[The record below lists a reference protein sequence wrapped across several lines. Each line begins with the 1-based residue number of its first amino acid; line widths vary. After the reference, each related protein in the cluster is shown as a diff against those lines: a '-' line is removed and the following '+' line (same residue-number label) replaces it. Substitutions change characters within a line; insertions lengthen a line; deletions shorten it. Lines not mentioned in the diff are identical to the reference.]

1 MPYVGQTGRSLS
13 QLVRSL
19 TQEKDFVEPSNM
31 PRNYGGP
38 QMSSGSCP
46 LYKNIVTISLNV
58 KIVEALV
65 AVRKGPFG
73 AFREVTLWLWPWLVC
88 ACAAGDGVLNIN
100 SLTPSRTHNVDPSDG
115 CGEGKQTC
123 EGFKGALI
131 WL

>member
-46 LYKNIVTISLNV
+46 LYKNIVTIREFEHEDCGGLGGGSEKGSLWG
-58 KIVEALV
+58 I
-65 AVRKGPFG
+65 
-73 AFREVTLWLWPWLVC
+73 
-88 ACAAGDGVLNIN
+88 
-100 SLTPSRTHNVDPSDG
+100 
-115 CGEGKQTC
+115 
-123 EGFKGALI
+123 
-131 WL
+131 